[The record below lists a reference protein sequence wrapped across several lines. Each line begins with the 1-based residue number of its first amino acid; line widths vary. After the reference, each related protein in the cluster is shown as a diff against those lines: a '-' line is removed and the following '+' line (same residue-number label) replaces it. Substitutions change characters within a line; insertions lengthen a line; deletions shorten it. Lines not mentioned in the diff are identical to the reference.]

1 MNFAFNKREQTSY
14 ELKVRE
20 SLKEEKKEK
29 IFLLTRY
36 FHRVWKL
43 SEKISGCDQ
52 LWRVCYV
59 TNVENFENLDLSLFE
74 SELNNVLDLFFLTC
88 FVEMLKRFVVNI
100 CEFYIG

>member
-20 SLKEEKKEK
+20 SLKEGE
-29 IFLLTRY
+29 IFLLTRF
-36 FHRVWKL
+36 FHRVRKL

-59 TNVENFENLDLSLFE
+59 TIVENFENLDLSLFE
-74 SELNNVLDLFFLTC
+74 SELNSVLDLFF
-88 FVEMLKRFVVNI
+88 
-100 CEFYIG
+100 